1 MENVHGSLI
10 GVGTIPSVGKV
21 HKGVPITGLYFVM
34 FSSSLEFLGSAKR
47 VPKIINFVFCH
58 KICPTPTSHTHT
70 FIPVHICER
79 GNTSRMLTHE
89 LSWWIRELG
98 GRSVVCKLSC

>member
-10 GVGTIPSVGKV
+10 GVGTIPSVGKA
-21 HKGVPITGLYFVM
+21 HMGVPITGLYFVM

-58 KICPTPTSHTHT
+58 KICATPSSHTHLYLYIFVKEGT
-70 FIPVHICER
+70 QVEC
-79 GNTSRMLTHE
+79 
-89 LSWWIRELG
+89 
-98 GRSVVCKLSC
+98 